1 MAVAISIGVILFVV
15 LTHLGMI
22 LGGIGKLVRFF
33 MPVIMAVVIAYIVN
47 PLSKLYEK
55 LIYGKRGGQKKRH
68 KLSNILAFVTFI
80 LLLALI
86 LFMLIPQLVDSVM
99 FLADNLDDYLAAAGE
114 LLDKWNIIGK
124 IEGLEELLRSSG
136 NLLKKL
142 LELLSKNMNSI
153 SSGTASVGKSL
164 FNWVI
169 AFVLSIYVIGE
180 KENLRNGMK
189 RLFAAL
195 LPDAHYDRF
204 AVFVRKCDVILEQYV
219 THNFLDSL
227 IVGIINAI
235 LMGAFGMPY
244 VGLVTV
250 VVALTNLIPT
260 FGPAIGAVIGGIPT
274 FGPIIGW
281 IIGAFLLVLI
291 KPWYALAFTA
301 FTFALQ
307 SADAYYIKP
316 KLFGDT
322 LGVSGLL
329 ILIGIIV
336 GGRMFGVVGILLAIP
351 AVAILDMLYKDF
363 IITKLEAR
371 RKAREEALMTAEE
384 AADPPPEE
392 MPKED

>member
-1 MAVAISIGVILFVV
+1 MRRFREKPWYPLAVAIVIGVVLYVV
-15 LTHLGMI
+15 LTHLGLI
-22 LGGIGKLVRFF
+22 LGGIGRLVRFF

-47 PLSKLYEK
+47 PLSKLYER
-55 LIYGKRGGQKKRH
+55 LIYGKKEEHGKRH

-86 LFMLIPQLVDSVM
+86 LFMLIPQLIDSAM
-99 FLADNLDDYLAAAGE
+99 FLADNLDSYLAAARE
-114 LLDKWNIIGK
+114 LLDKWTILSK
-124 IEGLEELLRSSG
+124 IEGLEELLKSSG

-142 LELLSKNMNSI
+142 LELLSKNMTSI
-153 SSGTASVGKSL
+153 ISGTASVGKSL
-164 FNWVI
+164 FNWLI
-169 AFVLSIYVIGE
+169 AFILSIYVIGE
-180 KENLRNGMK
+180 KENLRNGLK

-260 FGPAIGAVIGGIPT
+260 FGP
-274 FGPIIGW
+274 IIGW

-291 KPWYALAFTA
+291 KPWYALAFTI

-351 AVAILDMLYKDF
+351 GVAILDMLYKDF
-363 IITKLEAR
+363 FITKLEAR
-371 RKAREEALMTAEE
+371 KKAKEDLPLTAEE
-384 AADPPPEE
+384 AADPAPDE
-392 MPKED
+392 K

>member
-55 LIYGKRGGQKKRH
+55 LIYGKSGGQKKRH

-99 FLADNLDDYLAAAGE
+99 FLADNLDDYLAAARE

-153 SSGTASVGKSL
+153 ISGTASVGKSL

-260 FGPAIGAVIGGIPT
+260 FGP
-274 FGPIIGW
+274 IIGW

-371 RKAREEALMTAEE
+371 KKAREEALMTAEE

>member
-1 MAVAISIGVILFVV
+1 MRRFREKPWYPLAVAIVIGVVLYVV
-15 LTHLGMI
+15 LTHLGLI
-22 LGGIGKLVRFF
+22 LGGIGRLVRFF

-47 PLSKLYEK
+47 PLSKLYER
-55 LIYGKRGGQKKRH
+55 LIYGKKEEHSKRH

-86 LFMLIPQLVDSVM
+86 LFMLIPQLIDSAM
-99 FLADNLDDYLAAAGE
+99 FLADNLDSYLAAARE
-114 LLDKWNIIGK
+114 LLDKWTILSK
-124 IEGLEELLRSSG
+124 IEGLEELLKSSG

-142 LELLSKNMNSI
+142 LELLSKNMTSI
-153 SSGTASVGKSL
+153 ISGTASVGKSL
-164 FNWVI
+164 FNWLI
-169 AFVLSIYVIGE
+169 AFILSIYVIGE
-180 KENLRNGMK
+180 KENLRNGLK

-227 IVGIINAI
+227 IVGVINAI

-260 FGPAIGAVIGGIPT
+260 FGP
-274 FGPIIGW
+274 IIGW

-291 KPWYALAFTA
+291 KPWYALAFTI

-351 AVAILDMLYKDF
+351 GVAILDMLYKDF
-363 IITKLEAR
+363 FITKLEAR
-371 RKAREEALMTAEE
+371 KKAKEDLPVTAEE
-384 AADPPPEE
+384 AADPAPEE
-392 MPKED
+392 K